1 MKQNYKQFNKFVIPS
16 LVSAIFI
23 SIYTIL
29 DGLFIGR
36 RVGETA
42 LAGINYAFP
51 IAAFIQSVGFGLGL
65 ASAIKINIKNG
76 MKEETNDLIGAA
88 YVSFLIATIILMPL
102 LWFFKD
108 GILNI
113 FGATNSLV
121 HKEAVE
127 YIKIVIIFFPVEL
140 LSQGLI
146 PLLRSHGYNKYCMT
160 IVSLGYVINTILE
173 YIFLYNF
180 NLGLP
185 GVAYSVLIGQGFVI
199 LMAIILLFKKEF
211 LPKFTNLFYNLGQ
224 IYRSSISSFG
234 LAYSSNLITIIINK
248 SCSIY
253 ANDLAVAAYTAMS
266 YISYMIQKLM
276 QSIADGI
283 QPLLSFSKGSNN
295 KKEASFIY
303 RVGLIL
309 GGAISLLFMLVVLLF
324 NEKLGETFKLEN
336 SLEYFKSCAIFISFS
351 FIFVSITR
359 ISISYFNSK
368 DKKLYSN
375 ILIYSEPIL
384 VALFALTFPKF
395 MSYNGIW
402 LSFALT
408 DILLSILILIL
419 IIIERKEDTDKLLK

>member
-76 MKEETNDLIGAA
+76 MKEETNDLIGAS

-211 LPKFTNLFYNLGQ
+211 LPKL
-224 IYRSSISSFG
+224 
-234 LAYSSNLITIIINK
+234 
-248 SCSIY
+248 
-253 ANDLAVAAYTAMS
+253 
-266 YISYMIQKLM
+266 
-276 QSIADGI
+276 
-283 QPLLSFSKGSNN
+283 
-295 KKEASFIY
+295 
-303 RVGLIL
+303 
-309 GGAISLLFMLVVLLF
+309 
-324 NEKLGETFKLEN
+324 
-336 SLEYFKSCAIFISFS
+336 
-351 FIFVSITR
+351 
-359 ISISYFNSK
+359 
-368 DKKLYSN
+368 
-375 ILIYSEPIL
+375 
-384 VALFALTFPKF
+384 
-395 MSYNGIW
+395 
-402 LSFALT
+402 
-408 DILLSILILIL
+408 
-419 IIIERKEDTDKLLK
+419 